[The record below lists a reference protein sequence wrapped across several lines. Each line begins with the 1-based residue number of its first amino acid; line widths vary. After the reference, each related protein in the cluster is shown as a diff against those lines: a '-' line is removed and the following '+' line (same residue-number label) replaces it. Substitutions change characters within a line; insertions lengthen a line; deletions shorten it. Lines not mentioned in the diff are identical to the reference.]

1 MAAIY
6 QWFVEDLQVFTTN
19 LYALEVFEELQLG
32 VSLQYGFMTEVPQ
45 EHWDAVISCLDG
57 SIRAALITIPTKDE
71 DWDAVISCLDGSI
84 RIGLITAP
92 TQDEDW
98 DAVISCLDGTVV
110 PSIVQALMPDEGL
123 HFGCSLVSGS
133 MTHV

>member
-1 MAAIY
+1 MTAIY
-6 QWFVEDLQVFTTN
+6 QWFIADLQVFTTK
-19 LYALEVFEELQLG
+19 LYPLEVFEKLQIG
-32 VSLQYGFMTEVPQ
+32 VSLISGSLTPIPLED
-45 EHWDAVISCLDG
+45 WDAVISCLDG